1 MYSDETVTTF
11 PEAFF
16 KLSNS
21 GEIIM
26 AKRRNQKKEKA
37 ARNLAYARQ
46 FRKKPT
52 GSFSKGRRFSGGNNN
67 NNNDNNNSN
76 NGNAEGND

>member
-1 MYSDETVTTF
+1 
-11 PEAFF
+11 
-16 KLSNS
+16 
-21 GEIIM
+21 M

-52 GSFSKGRRFSGGNNN
+52 GNFQRGRRFSGGNNN
-67 NNNDNNNSN
+67 NNNDENGNNNSDT
-76 NGNAEGND
+76 GAE

>member
-1 MYSDETVTTF
+1 
-11 PEAFF
+11 
-16 KLSNS
+16 
-21 GEIIM
+21 M

-52 GSFSKGRRFSGGNNN
+52 NSYSKGRRFSGGNNYN
-67 NNNDNNNSN
+67 NNENNNENSTNSSAGN
-76 NGNAEGND
+76 ND